1 MRGSSQQLLTNE
13 CHHAGIRRT
22 AGDSASSIAVAS
34 TPFGEG
40 VLPDASSSGSNPEAE
55 AAVRLRER
63 CKAMLEVHMRHSS
76 PREATTGSA
85 AATTRQRAMQ
95 CSRSG
100 ELHGVVQ
107 ELLKALSEHA
117 AKVL

>member
-1 MRGSSQQLLTNE
+1 M
-13 CHHAGIRRT
+13 
-22 AGDSASSIAVAS
+22 
-34 TPFGEG
+34 
-40 VLPDASSSGSNPEAE
+40 PDASSSGSNPEAE